1 MMRFWNKLHQAR
13 SKSQDWNAKKF
24 ESFDDFKLT
33 NRNPYFIS
41 VLGG

>member
-24 ESFDDFKLT
+24 ESFVEVTKVD
-33 NRNPYFIS
+33 YA
-41 VLGG
+41 